1 MKKIKWLIQDVGIRS
16 NQLHRKFDALSYM
29 NEEFSNI
36 GVIAKKNYIS
46 GIEDIFEDKNTIYIL
61 LSGTKA
67 LTLIDNANNIKELS
81 YFVDDYKDKELDV
94 CIDDLKKGMF
104 YDNKK
109 FDQEYYKDLGLPLL
123 NDESIYIPIKDN
135 LNTKFTE
142 DKFIKPSQDLKAF
155 TGGILK
161 AGCTIEEFIKN
172 RDRQPF
178 FIEENAIIAPVKNI
192 VNEYRFFI
200 VNQKVSSYSSYVING
215 KPQETMY
222 IHEHII
228 EKAEEYCK
236 LYQPHDIFTMDL
248 ALLDNGEV
256 KIVEYNCFNISGV
269 YLCDMVKTFTEIKEY
284 MLSKY
289 N

>member
-16 NQLHRKFDALSYM
+16 NQLHRKFDALLYM

-36 GVIAKKNYIS
+36 GVIPKKKYIS

-67 LTLIDNANNIKELS
+67 LTLIDNAKNIKELS
-81 YFVDDYKDKELDV
+81 YFVEDYKDKELDI
-94 CIDDLKKGMF
+94 CLDDLKKGMF
-104 YDNKK
+104 YDNEK

-123 NDESIYIPIKDN
+123 NDESIYMPIKDN

-161 AGCTIEEFIKN
+161 AGDTIEEFIKN

-222 IHEHII
+222 IHDHII

-248 ALLDNGEV
+248 ALLDNGDV
-256 KIVEYNCFNISGV
+256 KIVEYNCFNVSGV